1 MGLPAEAWP
10 SPLLTL
16 RETWSTTLLVF
27 VLLRR
32 PQSAWAFSQRNGS
45 PLSTPRLVSLVHTCS
60 WLVWAHSS
68 AQRSSSSWSTTS
80 MSVLVCSLFSPLL
93 SSRLVLT
100 GQHLSIKNLMMR
112 KLLLG
117 LSGSPR
123 LTSARM
129 LLHKRSLV
137 RPTLLPG
144 RILLLLR
151 RKLLVCSWRECTG
164 LGCSLPTLRSRRGW
178 TTSWR
183 LPTL

>member
-10 SPLLTL
+10 FPLLTL

-27 VLLRR
+27 VPLRR
-32 PQSAWAFSQRNGS
+32 HQSAWAFSQRNGS
-45 PLSTPRLVSLVHTCS
+45 PRCTLRLVLLVHTCS

-68 AQRSSSSWSTTS
+68 APRSSSSWSTTS

-112 KLLLG
+112 KLLLD

-129 LLHKRSLV
+129 LLHKRS
-137 RPTLLPG
+137 
-144 RILLLLR
+144 
-151 RKLLVCSWRECTG
+151 CSWRECTG

-178 TTSWR
+178 TTS
-183 LPTL
+183 

>member
-10 SPLLTL
+10 FPLPTL

-27 VLLRR
+27 VPLRR

-45 PLSTPRLVSLVHTCS
+45 PLSTPRLVLLVHTCS

-68 AQRSSSSWSTTS
+68 AQRSSLSWSTTS
-80 MSVLVCSLFSPLL
+80 MSVLVCSLFSLLL

-100 GQHLSIKNLMMR
+100 GQHPSIKNLMMR
-112 KLLLG
+112 KLL
-117 LSGSPR
+117 
-123 LTSARM
+123 
-129 LLHKRSLV
+129 
-137 RPTLLPG
+137 
-144 RILLLLR
+144 R
-151 RKLLVCSWRECTG
+151 RRQLVCSWRECTG

-183 LPTL
+183 QPTL